1 MGLGEN
7 VAKIQKGTID
17 KISKLPEF
25 ILHTILSILDTKE
38 AGRASVLSKR
48 WYDAWSSIPVLDF
61 QPQYFRID
69 GDHRYNY
76 DDDAVERF
84 VGFINKTM
92 ERYFTWKLRITKMY
106 FGLPKVDK
114 VIEPLVDKWIMIA
127 VQNQIQKL
135 EIQIIDIRS
144 KYKLP
149 EILFCAKSLKY
160 LECRGVILPFYGTME
175 LISLEYLT
183 FLSPKNLDEDML
195 QKIIS
200 SCPLVELDIA
210 YEIVFAPVWLPWMEK
225 VNGRVKSRGTGTIQS
240 NLQESPLQKF
250 VCSALS
256 VELPWPW
263 NMNLVALK
271 NLRKLELYSA
281 SITDDDVAELSYG
294 LVVLESL
301 VISDCSTLKCINISS
316 NSLKQLRIT
325 DDSGLMKATIDAPK
339 LLEFSCSCEMNTS
352 VSLIRA
358 QAQYSILYIGSE
370 FRDHCLIVVEEEQL
384 RNLGTGAPYKLGE
397 LKLRGCR
404 GASLWAPTQSSLVAF
419 LNGLFWCCHPDVL
432 SMTINLQD
440 LAAKMILS
448 ILKEKVECWKDPL
461 KSLEVESIEYPRLLS
476 QSSELEIRLRLSW

>member
-1 MGLGEN
+1 
-7 VAKIQKGTID
+7 
-17 KISKLPEF
+17 
-25 ILHTILSILDTKE
+25 
-38 AGRASVLSKR
+38 
-48 WYDAWSSIPVLDF
+48 
-61 QPQYFRID
+61 
-69 GDHRYNY
+69 
-76 DDDAVERF
+76 
-84 VGFINKTM
+84 M
-92 ERYFTWKLRITKMY
+92 ERYFTRKLRITKMY
-106 FGLPKVDK
+106 LGLPKVDK

-160 LECRGVILPFYGTME
+160 LECRGVTLPFYGTME

-183 FLSPKNLDEDML
+183 FLSLKNLDEDML

-358 QAQYSILYIGSE
+358 QA
-370 FRDHCLIVVEEEQL
+370 HCSTQFCTLDLNSVTTVWFVKLKKFLVQTNFFKSLMIELDTPREIVVEEEQL
-384 RNLGTGAPYKLGE
+384 RNLGTGAPYKVGE
-397 LKLRGCR
+397 LKLRG
-404 GASLWAPTQSSLVAF
+404 
-419 LNGLFWCCHPDVL
+419 
-432 SMTINLQD
+432 
-440 LAAKMILS
+440 
-448 ILKEKVECWKDPL
+448 
-461 KSLEVESIEYPRLLS
+461 
-476 QSSELEIRLRLSW
+476 

>member
-1 MGLGEN
+1 
-7 VAKIQKGTID
+7 
-17 KISKLPEF
+17 
-25 ILHTILSILDTKE
+25 
-38 AGRASVLSKR
+38 
-48 WYDAWSSIPVLDF
+48 
-61 QPQYFRID
+61 
-69 GDHRYNY
+69 
-76 DDDAVERF
+76 
-84 VGFINKTM
+84 
-92 ERYFTWKLRITKMY
+92 MY
-106 FGLPKVDK
+106 LGLPKVDK

-127 VQNQIQKL
+127 VENQILKL

-160 LECRGVILPFYGTME
+160 LKCRGVILPFYGTM
-175 LISLEYLT
+175 
-183 FLSPKNLDEDML
+183 DML

-210 YEIVFAPVWLPWMEK
+210 YEIVFTPVWLPWMEK

-281 SITDDDVAELSYG
+281 SITDDDVAELSSG
-294 LVVLESL
+294 LVVLKRL

-325 DDSGLMKATIDAPK
+325 DDSGLMKATIDAPTF
-339 LLEFSCSCEMNTS
+339 LEFSCSYEMNTS

-358 QAQYSILYIGSE
+358 QA
-370 FRDHCLIVVEEEQL
+370 HCSTQFCTLDLNSVTTVWFVKFKKFLVQTNFFKSVMIELDTPREIVVEEEQL